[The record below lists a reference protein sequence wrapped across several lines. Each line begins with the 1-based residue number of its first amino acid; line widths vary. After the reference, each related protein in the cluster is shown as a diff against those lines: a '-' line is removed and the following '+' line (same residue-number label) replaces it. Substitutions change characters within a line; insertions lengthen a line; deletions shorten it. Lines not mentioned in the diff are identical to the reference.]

1 VTKVIAL
8 TGNVAAGK
16 SKVAELFADWGATV
30 VDADVLVRQLQQPGE
45 PVFDAIIAR
54 FGSDMLRADGG
65 LDRAAL
71 RRRMLGDAEAKRD
84 LEAIVHPA
92 VAERRRQLTA
102 AAADR
107 GAPLVVADIPLL
119 FEADDPAA
127 YDAVVL
133 VDAPESV
140 RRERLIALRGMD
152 PDEAD
157 RLMAAQLPSGLKRRA
172 ADFVIDNDGDLQ
184 LLRERAL
191 AVWHALERR

>member
-54 FGSDMLRADGG
+54 FGSDMLRDDGG

-71 RRRMLGDAEAKRD
+71 RRRILGDAEAKRD

-133 VDAPESV
+133 VDAPELV

-191 AVWHALERR
+191 AVRHALERR

>member
-172 ADFVIDNDGDLQ
+172 ADFVIDNDGDMQ

>member
-133 VDAPESV
+133 VDAPQLV

-172 ADFVIDNDGDLQ
+172 ADFVIDNDGDMQ

>member
-54 FGSDMLRADGG
+54 FGSDMLRDDGG

-71 RRRMLGDAEAKRD
+71 RRRILGDAEAKRD

-133 VDAPESV
+133 VDAPELV

-172 ADFVIDNDGDLQ
+172 ADFVIDNDGDMQ

>member
-127 YDAVVL
+127 YDAVVM
-133 VDAPESV
+133 VDAPELV

-172 ADFVIDNDGDLQ
+172 ADFVIDNDGDMQ

>member
-133 VDAPESV
+133 VDAPQLV